1 METFMHQDHLYGH
14 DEPLSWRDIE
24 ALPFYLAAA
33 LLAFFLVHGLMD
45 EGLALRLGAL
55 KGMAIV
61 GMLGLYQVWSDMA
74 AE

>member
-1 METFMHQDHLYGH
+1 MHQNYLYDH
-14 DEPLSWRDIE
+14 DERLSWRDIE
-24 ALPFYLAAA
+24 VLPVYLAAA

-45 EGLALRLGAL
+45 EGLALRVGAL

-74 AE
+74 PE